1 MLIVRSIDI
10 LLKKEYTYTYENG
23 NIVRSAEC
31 DITVDANEIVTG
43 KTLVNSIAYS
53 YNSEDKLIR
62 KRIISADG
70 NEQTVWYENPED
82 GSPVVKFSA
91 GGKTITAHSKTD
103 SFGRKVFDELQLGT
117 GFVSRQFHYHA
128 GAVTQE
134 HIDAAKLKSSA
145 TTQLVSQIVLSG
157 GRTISYEYDEE
168 ERITKVVDS
177 VDGVTEY
184 TYDRCARATAD
195 GDKRRRSCQHD
206 GVRQLW
212 EYRLK
217 ERQDLHLRQ
226 HMEGFAHLLR
236 WSVYHLRRTGQP
248 DKLSRSYP
256 DLGEGQ
262 TAQVL

>member
-1 MLIVRSIDI
+1 M
-10 LLKKEYTYTYENG
+10 
-23 NIVRSAEC
+23 
-31 DITVDANEIVTG
+31 
-43 KTLVNSIAYS
+43 
-53 YNSEDKLIR
+53 
-62 KRIISADG
+62 
-70 NEQTVWYENPED
+70 
-82 GSPVVKFSA
+82 
-91 GGKTITAHSKTD
+91 
-103 SFGRKVFDELQLGT
+103 
-117 GFVSRQFHYHA
+117 
-128 GAVTQE
+128 
-134 HIDAAKLKSSA
+134 
-145 TTQLVSQIVLSG
+145 TQLVSRIVLSG

-248 DKLSRSYP
+248 DKLSRSYA
-256 DLGEGQ
+256 DLGEGP

>member
-1 MLIVRSIDI
+1 M
-10 LLKKEYTYTYENG
+10 
-23 NIVRSAEC
+23 
-31 DITVDANEIVTG
+31 
-43 KTLVNSIAYS
+43 
-53 YNSEDKLIR
+53 
-62 KRIISADG
+62 
-70 NEQTVWYENPED
+70 
-82 GSPVVKFSA
+82 
-91 GGKTITAHSKTD
+91 
-103 SFGRKVFDELQLGT
+103 
-117 GFVSRQFHYHA
+117 
-128 GAVTQE
+128 
-134 HIDAAKLKSSA
+134 
-145 TTQLVSQIVLSG
+145 TQLVSRIVLSG

-226 HMEGFAHLLR
+226 HMEGFAHFLR

-248 DKLSRSYP
+248 DKLSRSYA